1 MGHKHTLLVEG
12 WDDQYVL
19 RNLLKANHISSVIAQ
34 RELVELESIAIIGKE
49 GINNVLSSLSV
60 IVDDRDLE
68 RLGIV
73 VDADLDLNA
82 RWSSLRNILLQFGTA
97 NIPPHPTPT
106 GTIFTLEQPLRQIT
120 VGIWLM
126 PDNSLPGILEDFV
139 SFLVPD
145 GDALWEKALNCVAEI
160 PQAERRFPAAQQRKA
175 ELHTWLAWQKEPG
188 TPLGL
193 AVTAGYFQSNA
204 PHAQQFVNWVQRL
217 FELS

>member
-1 MGHKHTLLVEG
+1 MGYKHTLLVEG

-34 RELVELESIAIIGKE
+34 RDFVKPENIAIIGKE
-49 GINNVLSSLSV
+49 GINSLLNSLAV
-60 IVDDRDLE
+60 IVNDEDLE

-73 VDADLDLNA
+73 VDADVNLDA
-82 RWSSLRNILLQFGTA
+82 RWSSLRNILLRFGTA
-97 NIPPHPTPT
+97 NLPPRPTPT

-120 VGIWLM
+120 IGIWLM
-126 PDNSLPGILEDFV
+126 PDNSLPGMLEDFV

-145 GDALWEKALNCVAEI
+145 GDTLWQRAIRCVVEI
-160 PQAERRFPAAQQRKA
+160 PEAERRFPAAQQRKA

-193 AVTAGYFQSNA
+193 AVTAGYFKANA